1 MRDRIIFSDNQQ
13 VSARQISR
21 ALFLEM
27 LGLSTLL
34 LPPALAR
41 LCGTDGVFAILFGGV
56 LTYLLSVAWNRY
68 DTNVKPNDTSEEYC
82 NTKVL
87 ENMTMVI
94 YIGAFLGIAA
104 YVMYF
109 LTTLIEEQLLGKSY
123 EAAIVLTLT
132 SAAFWG
138 LMERTGE
145 AGFVYMRCFFG
156 F

>member
-56 LTYLLSVAWNRY
+56 LTYLLFCCVESVRY
-68 DTNVKPNDTSEEYC
+68 KCKQNDTNEQYC

-87 ENMTMVI
+87 ENTTMVI

-109 LTTLIEEQLLGKSY
+109 LSTLI
-123 EAAIVLTLT
+123 
-132 SAAFWG
+132 
-138 LMERTGE
+138 
-145 AGFVYMRCFFG
+145 
-156 F
+156 